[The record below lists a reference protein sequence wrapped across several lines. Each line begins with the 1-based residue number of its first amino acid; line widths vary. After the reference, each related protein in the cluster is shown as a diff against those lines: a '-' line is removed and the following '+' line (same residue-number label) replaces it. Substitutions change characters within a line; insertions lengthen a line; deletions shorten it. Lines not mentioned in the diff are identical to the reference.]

1 MAAEVLTCLLP
12 LPGVM
17 TGLAA
22 AWAAAELAAAELG
35 AAELWSG
42 WAGWPPLTLHAVSSS
57 AATAPSTASPR
68 PRR

>member
-1 MAAEVLTCLLP
+1 LLP

-22 AWAAAELAAAELG
+22 AWAAAELG

-57 AATAPSTASPR
+57 AATAPSIASPR
-68 PRR
+68 PRRWTDSPIPRTMGLA